1 MTSSSAAKYLDGVSV
16 EKLAKMNA
24 CSISK
29 MRRRLLDQGVVM
41 RERSPGPRAQ
51 MLARAPVP
59 DHLRAEERDNR
70 NRRDETV
77 RRLRDEADEAYR
89 ELAKVRTQ
97 KDLEIRSLSERIAA
111 EKEYAEGLRV
121 KLSSANHQVEDALEQ
136 VRALKF
142 EISIYKKLGKVTVL

>member
-1 MTSSSAAKYLDGVSV
+1 VKEAQDQEPKCLPARPYLIISGPKSETTATAGMRLSADF
-16 EKLAKMNA
+16 
-24 CSISK
+24 
-29 MRRRLLDQGVVM
+29 
-41 RERSPGPRAQ
+41 
-51 MLARAPVP
+51 
-59 DHLRAEERDNR
+59 
-70 NRRDETV
+70 
-77 RRLRDEADEAYR
+77 DEAYR